1 VHWTPRPS
9 EALALAAVG
18 LGLGVAAAGVVT
30 DPAGRILVGA
40 AALLV
45 LALGIRDLL
54 SGPRLSAGPDG
65 VDVRTL
71 WTRRHLPWAVLR
83 VQVRVTRRLGIQS
96 PALELDTAAGP
107 DDDGVL
113 VLLSRRDLGA
123 EPETVARAL
132 AGLSPEGLG
141 PRGTG

>member
-1 VHWTPRPS
+1 MHWTPRRS

-83 VQVRVTRRLGIQS
+83 VQVRVSRRLGVQS
-96 PALELDTAAGP
+96 RALELDTAAGP

-123 EPETVARAL
+123 EPDAVASAL
-132 AGLSPEGLG
+132 AELSPEGLG
-141 PRGTG
+141 PREPG

>member
-1 VHWTPRPS
+1 VHWTPRRS

-18 LGLGVAAAGVVT
+18 LGLGLAAAGVVT
-30 DPAGRILVGA
+30 DTAGRILVGA

-96 PALELDTAAGP
+96 RALELDTAAGP

-123 EPETVARAL
+123 EPDTVARAL
-132 AGLSPEGLG
+132 AELSPEGLG